1 MGKYLIIHVSIYHW
15 LVLRRPASLPT
26 PLQKLRH
33 FLSIKS
39 SSNKNVKPF
48 NKSSEKKEKKSGDRT
63 VTEMG
68 QKGVISPA
76 KKLFSWVRRQSK
88 KVKIFLG
95 LTTALTLLVTLK
107 LVVHDH
113 NYFFVMAE
121 AIHLIGLLVLIYK
134 LTTLKTCSGNFS
146 RKIFSFLVIKIN
158 SFIFICMLLFFLD
171 IQARKLETFVLLCY
185 SCGNFIDFC
194 VVSLWLSCFVIW
206 RSKIWT
212 PWGNFLFWLSAF
224 RNNFLSTFK

>member
-1 MGKYLIIHVSIYHW
+1 M
-15 LVLRRPASLPT
+15 
-26 PLQKLRH
+26 
-33 FLSIKS
+33 KS
-39 SSNKNVKPF
+39 SSRKNVKPF
-48 NKSSEKKEKKSGDRT
+48 NKSSEKKEKTSGDRT

-146 RKIFSFLVIKIN
+146 RKIFVFLVIKIN

-185 SCGNFIDFC
+185 C
-194 VVSLWLSCFVIW
+194 
-206 RSKIWT
+206 
-212 PWGNFLFWLSAF
+212 
-224 RNNFLSTFK
+224 

>member
-1 MGKYLIIHVSIYHW
+1 
-15 LVLRRPASLPT
+15 
-26 PLQKLRH
+26 
-33 FLSIKS
+33 
-39 SSNKNVKPF
+39 
-48 NKSSEKKEKKSGDRT
+48 
-63 VTEMG
+63 MG

-95 LTTALTLLVTLK
+95 LTTTLTLLVTLK

-146 RKIFSFLVIKIN
+146 RKIFVFLVIKIN

-185 SCGNFIDFC
+185 C
-194 VVSLWLSCFVIW
+194 
-206 RSKIWT
+206 
-212 PWGNFLFWLSAF
+212 
-224 RNNFLSTFK
+224 